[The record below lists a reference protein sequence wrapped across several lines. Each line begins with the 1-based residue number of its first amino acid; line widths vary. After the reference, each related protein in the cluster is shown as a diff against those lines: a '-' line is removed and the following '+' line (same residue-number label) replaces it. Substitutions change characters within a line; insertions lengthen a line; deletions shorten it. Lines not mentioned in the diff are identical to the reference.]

1 MAVQKFRTITG
12 LETQEID
19 MISPDKS
26 DIITVS
32 MSDTDSVIFSGDTG
46 QLMSVTDATS
56 GIICSVNDISGIPSF
71 EVHDDGT
78 VIIAEGIGN
87 VLIGTNV
94 DSGEK
99 FQVSG
104 SIGASSMIT
113 DYMGSYD
120 VFATNVYA
128 SELLSAGEIHA
139 QGPIYA
145 STYGIVFPGTAGS
158 ITSVAGEMVIKS
170 NFVYAKIN
178 VHAPLYVTDRIT
190 ATNFEGSSTGTNTGD
205 ETLLRINALLP
216 DNGKLL
222 FGTGNDASIYYNG
235 TKLIINPKEV
245 GSGSM
250 NVSGDINASTITG
263 TTINVNTINVTPKT
277 RLTTTSGTLATN
289 AKTAFHD
296 ILNSDGGD
304 LTIVGFD
311 NLTGYT
317 QTSKISYSVAGN
329 GNVAYDEYS
338 RIYTY
343 MGALGNFSVE
353 YISGGNSKLYITQFS
368 TNSTNWVVYD
378 TSLTAEN

>member
-104 SIGASSMIT
+104 SI
-113 DYMGSYD
+113 
-120 VFATNVYA
+120 
-128 SELLSAGEIHA
+128 
-139 QGPIYA
+139 
-145 STYGIVFPGTAGS
+145 
-158 ITSVAGEMVIKS
+158 
-170 NFVYAKIN
+170 
-178 VHAPLYVTDRIT
+178 T
-190 ATNFEGSSTGTNTGD
+190 ATNFTGSSAGTNTGD
-205 ETLLRINALLP
+205 ETLTRINALLP

-222 FGTGNDASIYYNG
+222 FGTGHDASIYYNG

-317 QTSKISYSVAGN
+317 QTSKISYSVAAN
-329 GNVAYDEYS
+329 GNVTYDEYS

-353 YISGGNSKLYITQFS
+353 HISGGNSKLYITQFS